1 MLETLLFSK
10 TLQSIYLYFEVLG
23 GNVTALS
30 NLLEGKTMPRYR
42 SLFACIGLFALAT
55 ACTKTVPDTR
65 DADIKAVKDVEAAW
79 VNDIATKDVD
89 KFASHYSDD
98 ASVLMPNAPIINGSD
113 NIKVALKPMLADP
126 NFALTFQSTRAEAS
140 KGGGFVYTVGTYSMT
155 RSGPKDKTAVTETGK
170 YLTVFKKQA
179 DGSWKAVADMMN
191 SDMPARSDRPQHRSH
206 RTTRSHRRTRR

>member
-1 MLETLLFSK
+1 ML
-10 TLQSIYLYFEVLG
+10 
-23 GNVTALS
+23 
-30 NLLEGKTMPRYR
+30 RYR
-42 SLFACIGLFALAT
+42 SLFACLGLFALTT
-55 ACTKTVPDTR
+55 ACTRTVPDTR
-65 DADIKAVKDVEAAW
+65 EADIKAVKDVEAAW

-89 KFASHYSDD
+89 KFASYYSDD

-140 KGGGFVYTVGTYSMT
+140 KGGDFVYTVGTYSMT
-155 RSGPKDKTAVTETGK
+155 MSGPKDKTAVTDKGK

-206 RTTRSHRRTRR
+206 RTTRSHRRTRK